1 MKKLTI
7 MITIFIGIF
16 LLLACEK
23 INHGPKI
30 FKYNK
35 PRAPGLIK
43 TPSKYLIEKQT
54 KRIF

>member
-1 MKKLTI
+1 MKRFTVIALA
-7 MITIFIGIF
+7 GVF

-23 INHGPKI
+23 INHGPKF